1 MSIHVTW
8 DPQKAAQNVKKH
20 GVSFEEA
27 AEVLRDPLSNTI
39 EDNDHSE
46 LGEQRGKTIG
56 HSTRG
61 RLLVVIHEEHEH
73 AIRIISAWRA
83 SRPEREAYGEGG

>member
-1 MSIHVTW
+1 MSIHVTR
-8 DPQKAAQNVKKH
+8 DPQKAAQNVKRH

-27 AEVLRDPLSNTI
+27 EEVLRDPLSNTI

-46 LGEQRGKTIG
+46 LGEQRCKTIG

-73 AIRIISAWRA
+73 AIRIISAVESESPRA
-83 SRPEREAYGEGG
+83 RGV